1 VDFERI
7 MGAIQWRLGSLPEEA
22 DAGQDWERIEN
33 WLRGDLRR
41 LEVVANIMAEPL
53 VEIIRQGLLLCREDP
68 KEGSLLPSR
77 WWIGLTKYLQENPG
91 ISSSIKAAQYINAN
105 ITDDGSS
112 VPGKQTLP
120 ADDQPRQTEQAP
132 QGSAPES
139 ASINAEEAQ
148 LLTASNN
155 DESEAITLP
164 LGSDSK
170 EDQTTSTMN
179 DEQESTDEVTK
190 QPDSNPPSLSTQW
203 RYLPVPDDPDKH
215 EEFDQRADV
224 SPEGLKIIGARVRGK
239 KHKHEG
245 TNCDDW
251 FEFANSGSW
260 TIIAVSDGAGSKAFS
275 RVGARESCE
284 TALKEL
290 SDALG
295 ERPLKARDDWS
306 NATFKRDKE
315 SGVFVAEDLEHV
327 QQALHEAMTKAY
339 AVVAAKALELA
350 ESPAHEAVLGRKVV
364 VDDLSGTLLLAV
376 HTTVTHEGMQRSFVM
391 TCQIGDGMLAALTIN
406 GGLQLLGIPD
416 SGEFAG
422 QTEFLTSKKKLE
434 KASLTGRTFPFFG
447 PMQALMVMTDGVAD
461 DYFPNDPGM
470 IRLYGDLAINGILVP
485 RGLTAVDV
493 DSSLSKTKLVDA
505 RHVEDAGL
513 TSPVERILPDDRRE
527 EVFIRSF
534 ATYAEKLGL
543 PPEEVIKSPALLVGG
558 TAGDPKMCDD
568 QNPEDMLRVWLDSYH
583 VRGSFDDR
591 TLVVLY
597 REVAS

>member
-1 VDFERI
+1 MIALRAASHIEENFQSQSLDQI
-7 MGAIQWRLGSLPEEA
+7 GGKKRLAA
-22 DAGQDWERIEN
+22 DTQIDNEG
-33 WLRGDLRR
+33 
-41 LEVVANIMAEPL
+41 VAP
-53 VEIIRQGLLLCREDP
+53 
-68 KEGSLLPSR
+68 
-77 WWIGLTKYLQENPG
+77 
-91 ISSSIKAAQYINAN
+91 AN
-105 ITDDGSS
+105 
-112 VPGKQTLP
+112 
-120 ADDQPRQTEQAP
+120 
-132 QGSAPES
+132 
-139 ASINAEEAQ
+139 ASIVSGSFGAQ
-148 LLTASNN
+148 IQPSMSGARNN
-155 DESEAITLP
+155 DESEAVTLP
-164 LGSDSK
+164 LDPK
-170 EDQTTSTMN
+170 EDQTTSKMS
-179 DEQESTDEVTK
+179 DEQDAPDEVTK
-190 QPDSNPPSLSTQW
+190 ELDSSRPSLSTQW

-215 EEFDQRADV
+215 EEFDQRSSV

-260 TIIAVSDGAGSKAFS
+260 TIIAVSDGAGSKVFS
-275 RVGARESCE
+275 RVGAKESCE
-284 TALKEL
+284 TALKVL

-295 ERPLKARDDWS
+295 EQPLKARDDWS

-315 SGVFVAEDLEHV
+315 SGVFVEEDLEHV
-327 QQALHEAMTKAY
+327 QQALHDAMTKAY
-339 AVVAAKALELA
+339 EAVAAKALEFA

-376 HTTVTHEGMQRSFVM
+376 HTIVAHEGMQRSFVM

-406 GGLQLLGIPD
+406 GGLTLLGIAD

-485 RGLTAVDV
+485 RGPTPVDV

-513 TSPVERILPDDRRE
+513 ASPVERILPDDRRD

-568 QNPEDMLRVWLDSYH
+568 QNPEDMLLVWLDSYH